1 MPPLAAFSPAGL
13 SAAIP
18 SRRVC
23 WWWSWAV
30 LAHSPG
36 GGARSRGS
44 RGREG
49 FARSRP
55 SRALWRLRPP
65 GFFLPPPASSWRAQ
79 GFPLF
84 ARRWW
89 LSAPAPAEGAH
100 KARQPPAG
108 AGGTYTE
115 GDGGG
120 RTNEGRRDR
129 AGKHCRPPG
138 GWFRAL
144 PATLSSS
151 ESVRFIGHFLL
162 TFRSSRGKILSKS
175 VMPPW
180 PAVSCHGVRDF
191 AFCGLSGSPRAL
203 SSASVRGLFRYTAR
217 QGFRFAAPW
226 ARFSFTL
233 SRAKI
238 TGHSAPPVNSR
249 KRPQRPAFSG
259 G

>member
-1 MPPLAAFSPAGL
+1 MPPGPSRGGPRGPLPPLAVFAPAGL

-23 WWWSWAV
+23 WWWSWAA
-30 LAHSPG
+30 LAPSPG

-65 GFFLPPPASSWRAQ
+65 AFFLPPPASSWRAR
-79 GFPLF
+79 GLPLC
-84 ARRWW
+84 AHSWW

-100 KARQPPAG
+100 RARQPPAG
-108 AGGTYTE
+108 AGGTHTE
-115 GDGGG
+115 GDRGG

-144 PATLSSS
+144 PATLWSHQASAAYRTVPPILPHRVS
-151 ESVRFIGHFLL
+151 AEGTAGPLGCLYHDDLLSVRFIGHLPL
-162 TFRSSRGKILSKS
+162 TLPSACGRILSKS

-180 PAVSCHGVRDF
+180 PAAPYRGVHGFV
-191 AFCGLSGSPRAL
+191 L
-203 SSASVRGLFRYTAR
+203 
-217 QGFRFAAPW
+217 
-226 ARFSFTL
+226 
-233 SRAKI
+233 
-238 TGHSAPPVNSR
+238 
-249 KRPQRPAFSG
+249 
-259 G
+259 